1 MHLAKDG
8 ARRAGALAEAVHSD
22 PSTVS
27 RQVAHLVQLGLVER
41 VADPADGR
49 ATLLVATDE
58 GRRVFDENRRLRNRG
73 IATLMSDWPD
83 DDRQAFVQ
91 LLTRFTDSFE
101 SHKARTGPP
110 GPEASAARMYRKW
123 LSAHPTHPKPLSVH
137 PGAHYSAGPCAS
149 ASSAFSACSSFARW
163 YDALISR
170 SASAR
175 PTQVAPSTLLPGSR
189 SL

>member
-1 MHLAKDG
+1 VTTTEELRTADEIGSQLVRLVRLIERVQAQYQAEHQDAVDRATYLLLVHLAKDG

-58 GRRVFDENRRLRNRG
+58 GRRVFDENRQLRNRG
-73 IATLMSDWPD
+73 IAALMSGWPD

-101 SHKARTGPP
+101 SHKARTGP
-110 GPEASAARMYRKW
+110 
-123 LSAHPTHPKPLSVH
+123 
-137 PGAHYSAGPCAS
+137 
-149 ASSAFSACSSFARW
+149 
-163 YDALISR
+163 SR
-170 SASAR
+170 S
-175 PTQVAPSTLLPGSR
+175 
-189 SL
+189 